1 MMASEVGAAPDF
13 RFAAG
18 FSTKF
23 NPPPFSPASAMLV
36 LYIEVRYLSKNNGDL
51 FPLFPINSAPLLPR
65 KTPFSKKHPSTTL
78 SCVSTLLL
86 SPGVEALIL
95 SKSNKSSALICC
107 DFGFLFEKRSLKTLK
122 KWVKSKIKPLC
133 AY

>member
-1 MMASEVGAAPDF
+1 VLASEVGGAPDF

-23 NPPPFSPASAMLV
+23 NPPPFSPAPAMLV
-36 LYIEVRYLSKNNGDL
+36 LYIEVPYLSKNNGDL
-51 FPLFPINSAPLLPR
+51 FPLFPINSAPLCPR
-65 KTPFSKKHPSTTL
+65 KTPFSRKTPSITL
-78 SCVSTLLL
+78 SCVPTLLV

-107 DFGFLFEKRSLKTLK
+107 DFGFLLKKRSQKTLK
-122 KWVKSKIKPLC
+122 KMGF
-133 AY
+133 